1 MSRFCSNAPTW
12 GRMSESRFEETP
24 AKPWSDRPGSDPPR
38 PDEQQPAREPVFNAP
53 WQAVAV
59 TLLILVGSFIQTR
72 FPSDAI
78 LGAYAF
84 APANLVPGR
93 WETAITAM
101 FLHGNWSHA
110 MMNAAF
116 ALAFS
121 TPLARF
127 FGPKLEGGLAFFG
140 FYLVCGVLSNL
151 GYAAV
156 HPHGQAL
163 IVGASGAVSGLM
175 GASARLIGGHGRV
188 GPLFSRAVLG
198 MGGAWIAINLLIAL
212 VGGSFLPGTGNA
224 GVAWEAHLAGFAAG
238 ALLIG
243 PFSWFAAAEER

>member
-1 MSRFCSNAPTW
+1 MT
-12 GRMSESRFEETP
+12 ESRFEETP
-24 AKPWSDRPGSDPPR
+24 AQPWGSDPGHDPQ
-38 PDEQQPAREPVFNAP
+38 PDEQPVREPVFNAP

-59 TLLILVGSFIQTR
+59 TVLILGGYAVQTL
-72 FPSDAI
+72 FPQDAI

-84 APANLVPGR
+84 ASINLAPGR

-101 FLHGNWSHA
+101 FLHGNWAHA

-127 FGPKLEGGLAFFG
+127 FGPKIEGALLFFG
-140 FYLVCGVLSNL
+140 FYVLAGVLSNL

-156 HPHGQAL
+156 HPHGHAL

-175 GASARLIGGHGRV
+175 GASARLIAGHGRV
-188 GPLFSRAVLG
+188 GPIFSRAVLG
-198 MGGAWIAINLLIAL
+198 MGGGWIAINLLIAL
-212 VGGSFLPGTGNA
+212 VGGSFLPGSGGA

-238 ALLIG
+238 VLLIG
-243 PFSWFAAAEER
+243 LFGRLAPQDV

>member
-1 MSRFCSNAPTW
+1 MT
-12 GRMSESRFEETP
+12 ESRFEETP
-24 AKPWSDRPGSDPPR
+24 AQPWGSDPEPPPQ
-38 PDEQQPAREPVFNAP
+38 PDERPAREPAFNAP

-59 TLLILVGSFIQTR
+59 TVVILGGYAVQTL
-72 FPSDAI
+72 FPQDAI

-84 APANLVPGR
+84 APTNLSPGR
-93 WETAITAM
+93 WETLITAI
-101 FLHGNWSHA
+101 FLHGSWAHA

-127 FGPKLEGGLAFFG
+127 FGPKIEGALLFFG
-140 FYLVCGVLSNL
+140 FYVLAGVLSNL

-175 GASARLIGGHGRV
+175 GASARLIGGQGRV
-188 GPLFSRAVLG
+188 GPFFSPAVLG
-198 MGGAWIAINLLIAL
+198 MGGAWVAINLLIAV
-212 VGGSFLPGTGNA
+212 VGGSFLPGTGGA

-238 ALLIG
+238 VLLIG
-243 PFSWFAAAEER
+243 LFGRLAPRD